1 MEVNLRRLICV
12 FAVLHT
18 YIYLFVQQL
27 GTYDHRCMKAWDP
40 VRSPLIKHVTGRLVV
55 GSVTTSEYR
64 LLYVFFAC
72 PFAKPSLCGSGLFDV
87 WVIAFAMSVF
97 L

>member
-1 MEVNLRRLICV
+1 
-12 FAVLHT
+12 
-18 YIYLFVQQL
+18 
-27 GTYDHRCMKAWDP
+27 
-40 VRSPLIKHVTGRLVV
+40 
-55 GSVTTSEYR
+55 
-64 LLYVFFAC
+64 LYVFFAY